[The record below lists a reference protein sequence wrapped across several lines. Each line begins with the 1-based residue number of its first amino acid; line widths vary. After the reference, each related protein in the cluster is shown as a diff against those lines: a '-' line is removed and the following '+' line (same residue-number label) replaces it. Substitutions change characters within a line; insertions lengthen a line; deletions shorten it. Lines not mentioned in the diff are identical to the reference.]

1 MADGFIFVSRIQMFL
16 IFMDVLKEGVRI
28 EDSESTMFAD
38 VNVLCGGK
46 YRIRG
51 VNHEYSRGNDDRTTE
66 TRWKDTCPR
75 YMKSTGIYKSCRGD
89 GQGDME

>member
-46 YRIRG
+46 YVDTAEYQDTWSKSRIQ
-51 VNHEYSRGNDDRTTE
+51 
-66 TRWKDTCPR
+66 
-75 YMKSTGIYKSCRGD
+75 
-89 GQGDME
+89 QGK